1 MEKAS
6 GSIVCMIKYDK
17 LWDTL
22 SKKGISQ
29 NALLRDYNLSK
40 GQLDRL
46 RNNKVVYTS
55 TIDKFCNILE
65 CDLGDVMEHVF
76 DDNKF

>member
-1 MEKAS
+1 
-6 GSIVCMIKYDK
+6 MIKYDR
-17 LWDTL
+17 LWETL

-29 NALLRDYNLSK
+29 NTLLREYNLSK

-55 TIDKFCNILE
+55 TIDKLCNILN
-65 CDLGDVMEHVF
+65 CTLDDVMEHIP
-76 DDNKF
+76 DENKF

>member
-1 MEKAS
+1 
-6 GSIVCMIKYDK
+6 MIKYDK
-17 LWDTL
+17 LWETL

-29 NALLRDYNLSK
+29 NTLLREYNLSK

-46 RNNKVVYTS
+46 KKNKVVYTS
-55 TIDKFCNILE
+55 TIDKLCNVLN
-65 CDLGDVMEHVF
+65 CGLDDVMEHIP

>member
-1 MEKAS
+1 
-6 GSIVCMIKYDK
+6 MIKYDP
-17 LWDTL
+17 LWKTL

-29 NALLRDYNLSK
+29 NALLREYNLSK

-55 TIDKFCNILE
+55 TIDKLCNILD
-65 CDLGDVMEHVF
+65 CSLNDVIEHIK
-76 DDNKF
+76 DENKF

>member
-1 MEKAS
+1 MEKAI

-17 LWDTL
+17 Q
-22 SKKGISQ
+22 GISQ

-55 TIDKFCNILE
+55 TIDKLCNILN
-65 CDLGDVMEHVF
+65 CGLDDVMEHVL

>member
-1 MEKAS
+1 
-6 GSIVCMIKYDK
+6 MIKYDK
-17 LWDTL
+17 LWETL

-29 NALLRDYNLSK
+29 NTLLREYNLSK

-46 RNNKVVYTS
+46 KKNKVVYTS
-55 TIDKFCNILE
+55 TIDKLCNVLN
-65 CDLGDVMEHVF
+65 CGLYDVMEHIP

>member
-1 MEKAS
+1 
-6 GSIVCMIKYDK
+6 MIKYDR

-22 SKKGISQ
+22 KKKGISQ
-29 NALLRDYNLSK
+29 NTLLRDYNLSK

-46 RNNKVVYTS
+46 KNNKVVYTS
-55 TIDKFCNILE
+55 TIDKLCNV
-65 CDLGDVMEHVF
+65 LGCSIDYVMEQIP

>member
-1 MEKAS
+1 
-6 GSIVCMIKYDK
+6 MIKYDS
-17 LWDTL
+17 LWKTL

-29 NALLRDYNLSK
+29 NALLREYNLSK

-55 TIDKFCNILE
+55 TIDKLCNILD
-65 CDLGDVMEHVF
+65 CSLDDVMEQIR
-76 DDNKF
+76 DENKF